1 MTAAEN
7 DVQYAYWLAQPENQ
21 RLVAWCNYQNTLRRI
36 ETALRKG
43 DTETQ
48 HLEYLALR
56 YWRKFVRLSK
66 SVAKRAAT
74 PATPAKPRT
83 IGPMTYGE
91 RANRLAALQLSV
103 QDGPTLAELQQRI
116 GVSLATIYRDV
127 ELLVGANKLRREG
140 ERVMAN
146 N

>member
-1 MTAAEN
+1 VTAAEN
-7 DVQYAYWLAQPENQ
+7 DVQYAYWLCQPENQ
-21 RLVAWCNYQNTLRRI
+21 RLVAWCNYQNTLRRM

-43 DTETQ
+43 DTATQ

-66 SVAKRAAT
+66 VVAKRAAK
-74 PATPAKPRT
+74 PVKPHKPRT
-83 IGPMTYGE
+83 IGPMLYGQRE
-91 RANRLAALQLSV
+91 LRLQALQTAV

-140 ERVMAN
+140 ERVLAN